1 MQLGF
6 VGNVVRSLQK
16 RGLSGSLPYA
26 LGRFAVVRRS
36 YSRTLAAA
44 QGLGAVPGLARG
56 GAPVVGGLDEEAA
69 LAGLQR
75 DSVTPTVSLPPELVG
90 RLRDYARG
98 AWWTAEGVPRFRLED
113 VVDGRLGG
121 HPVVIADVCDPDAC
135 PEARQV
141 ATDPGVL
148 ALLDR
153 YMGYRPIGVRLRMLY
168 SWAAS
173 YTKDERDLAGQTV
186 DYHFDVQSYNFV
198 YANYYLTDT
207 DERSGAHVMVDGSHR
222 DKPVSWLLG
231 SARQSDEAVL
241 AHYGAARERVI
252 AGPAGTGF
260 LQDSSCYHKALAPV
274 ERDRLILQVRY
285 Y

>member
-1 MQLGF
+1 MELGF
-6 VGNVVRSLQK
+6 VGNVVRSMKK

-26 LGRFAVVRRS
+26 LGRFSVVRRS
-36 YSRTLAAA
+36 YSRTVALA

-56 GAPVVGGLDEEAA
+56 AAPVVGGLDGEAA

-75 DSVTPTVSLPPELVG
+75 DSVTPAVRLPPELVE
-90 RLRDYARG
+90 RLRAF
-98 AWWTAEGVPRFRLED
+98 AMSAPWVAEGTAPFHLQE

-121 HPVVIADVCDPDAC
+121 HPVVIADVLDPDAC
-135 PEARQV
+135 PDVRQV

-148 ALLDR
+148 ALLER
-153 YMGYRPIGVRLRMLY
+153 YMGYRPIGVRIRMLY

-173 YTKDERDLAGQTV
+173 YTKAERDFAGQTV

-207 DERSGAHVMVDGSHR
+207 DERSGAHVMIDGSHR
-222 DKPVSWLLG
+222 DKPVAWLLG
-231 SARQSDEAVL
+231 SARQGDEAVR
-241 AHYGAARERVI
+241 AQYGAARERVI
-252 AGPAGTGF
+252 SGPAGTGF
-260 LQDSSCYHKALAPV
+260 LQDSSCYHKALAPHD
-274 ERDRLILQVRY
+274 RDRLILQVRY